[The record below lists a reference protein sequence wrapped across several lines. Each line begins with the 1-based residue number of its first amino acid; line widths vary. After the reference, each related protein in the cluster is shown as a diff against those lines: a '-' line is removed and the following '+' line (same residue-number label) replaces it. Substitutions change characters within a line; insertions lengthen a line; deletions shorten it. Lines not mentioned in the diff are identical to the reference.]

1 MWDSQENL
9 SEFDKFL
16 IKTNKIGA
24 KSLDELFRKER
35 MITNKKALELGKNPI
50 KGNFDYQHLKDI
62 HKAIFEDVYTWAGQ
76 DRMQMGLKEKF
87 AKYAPN
93 GAIINFVPGKELDK
107 YSKIIFDELAKNNYL
122 KNSKDLN
129 HFAKNLAK
137 FMGEIN
143 ALHPFRE
150 GNGRTQRIF
159 LNELAKNAGYKLDL
173 NLISKHKMIH
183 ACVEASQLKPGRL
196 EALIKDNLKNF
207 RQNLDLEQNKG
218 MSL

>member
-1 MWDSQENL
+1 MKESNEELFKRLITDNKLGIKDEKL
-9 SEFDKFL
+9 FDKASRFYTGL
-16 IKTNKIGA
+16 RER
-24 KSLDELFRKER
+24 EL
-35 MITNKKALELGKNPI
+35 TLNPI
-50 KGNFDYQHLKDI
+50 KGNFDYQHLKNI
-62 HKAIFEDVYTWAGQ
+62 HKHIFQDVYTWAGQ